1 MDQNFGAS
9 PLEGN
14 LLGNST
20 GKSPTGLC
28 GSILLSFGSGSVWA
42 RSDPGFILE
51 KEMPIWTLFGLV
63 RVGLGHKFD
72 TETLVEV
79 FGCMKSPAGRIHK
92 KLGRPP
98 LWTLPRGNFLWL
110 LVQKSGSDPFIKP
123 P

>member
-28 GSILLSFGSGSVWA
+28 GSILLAFGSGSVWA

-51 KEMPIWTLFGLV
+51 KERPIWTLFGLV
-63 RVGLGHKFD
+63 RVGFGHKFD
-72 TETLVEV
+72 TETLVQV
-79 FGCMKSPAGRIHK
+79 FGCMKSPAGVFTRN
-92 KLGRPP
+92 
-98 LWTLPRGNFLWL
+98 WADLPCG
-110 LVQKSGSDPFIKP
+110 PFPGGISCGY
-123 P
+123 